1 MKKINT
7 PISVGE
13 LFDKITILEIKREK
27 IKDKNK
33 LIHVKKELALLKKII
48 RDKKISK
55 KNISKL
61 ISQLKNI
68 NLRLWNVE
76 DKLRIH
82 EKNKSFKSEF
92 ITLARKVYFMNDKR
106 AKFKNKINIQTKSQ
120 INEVKSYEE
129 Y

>member
-13 LFDKITILEIKREK
+13 LFDKISILEIKNVK

-33 LIHVKKELALLKKII
+33 LIHVKNELKLLKNIV
-48 RDKKISK
+48 RKKNINK
-55 KNISKL
+55 KNISK
-61 ISQLKNI
+61 IIDQLKNI
-68 NLRLWNVE
+68 NIRLWNVE
-76 DKLRIH
+76 DKLRVY

-92 ITLARKVYFMNDKR
+92 VALARKVYFMNDKR
-106 AKFKNKINIQTKSQ
+106 AKLKSEINIYTKSQ